1 MGMVKKCYLIHFMG
15 RIRFLKNE
23 LIRAQIMELRMKK
36 VLANDL
42 RMENH
47 YSKSQAKCANAR
59 ALPQMLVMLDRD
71 RISFSQI
78 RELD

>member
-1 MGMVKKCYLIHFMG
+1 MGMVKKCYLIPFMG

-23 LIRAQIMELRMKK
+23 LIRIQIMELRMK

-47 YSKSQAKCANAR
+47 YSKSQAKCADAR

>member
-1 MGMVKKCYLIHFMG
+1 MGMVKKCYLIPFME
-15 RIRFLKNE
+15 RIRFLNE
-23 LIRAQIMELRMKK
+23 LIKAQIMELRMKK

-47 YSKSQAKCANAR
+47 YCKSQAKCADAR

>member
-1 MGMVKKCYLIHFMG
+1 MRMVKTCSLIPFMG
-15 RIRFLKNE
+15 RIRFLKNG
-23 LIRAQIMELRMKK
+23 LIRAQIMEVRMNK

-42 RMENH
+42 RMGNH
-47 YSKSQAKCANAR
+47 YSKPQAKCADAP
-59 ALPQMLVMLDRD
+59 ALPQMLVVLDRD